1 MSAKEAARLH
11 WEAYAAA
18 FSQPLQANGL
28 LGRFVTNPD
37 VTGAYGEAWIRSI
50 TRQMLGLKFRI
61 STGAVTRSADLAR
74 GSLKDVPQ
82 CDLII
87 WDPSE
92 MPGLFE
98 TGDFALVPFFSVRA
112 VIEVKRSVSDMSK
125 FEAQLSKQV
134 RLVPSRRALGVVVSH
149 PKPLFDLECTP
160 DWLDQ
165 SVADVQMTRLMDS
178 AGVAD
183 TNGVMALIY
192 FLAQVAGYENL
203 VAT

>member
-11 WEAYAAA
+11 WEAYAEA

-61 STGAVTRSADLAR
+61 STGAVTRSADPAR

-82 CDLII
+82 CDL
-87 WDPSE
+87 
-92 MPGLFE
+92 
-98 TGDFALVPFFSVRA
+98 
-112 VIEVKRSVSDMSK
+112 
-125 FEAQLSKQV
+125 
-134 RLVPSRRALGVVVSH
+134 
-149 PKPLFDLECTP
+149 
-160 DWLDQ
+160 
-165 SVADVQMTRLMDS
+165 MDS

-183 TNGVMALIY
+183 TNGFMAFIY
-192 FLAQVAGYENL
+192 FLAQIAGYENL